1 MRLDVLAV
9 CYTLAGTDL
18 LLVAARFCCRR
29 WEQAAE
35 DQVRGEIDYE
45 DEEEESSEEVRGGRA
60 VGAMEEGI
68 FHGEIE
74 ILVGDDDARG
84 DEDGDED
91 GGLQFPAAT
100 IVAEAA
106 DRPEQDEGQDDV
118 EKREEAGPERSAAL
132 EKVFGAA
139 D

>member
-18 LLVAARFCCRR
+18 LPAAARFCCRR
-29 WEQAAE
+29 WEQVAE
-35 DQVRGEIDYE
+35 
-45 DEEEESSEEVRGGRA
+45 EEVRGGGA

-68 FHGEIE
+68 FQGEIE

-91 GGLQFPAAT
+91 RGLQFPAAT
-100 IVAEAA
+100 IVAEEA

-118 EKREEAGPERSAAL
+118 EKREEAGPERSAAV
-132 EKVFGAA
+132 EKVFG
-139 D
+139 

>member
-18 LLVAARFCCRR
+18 LPVAARFCCRR
-29 WEQAAE
+29 WEQVAE
-35 DQVRGEIDYE
+35 EQVRGEIDCE
-45 DEEEESSEEVRGGRA
+45 DEEEESNEEVRGGGA

-68 FHGEIE
+68 FQGEIE

-91 GGLQFPAAT
+91 RGLQFPAAT
-100 IVAEAA
+100 IVAEEA

-118 EKREEAGPERSAAL
+118 EKREEAGPERSAAV
-132 EKVFGAA
+132 EKVFGAT